1 MQHGQLVYLYRSDLF
16 SQNQMYGLPCQVPFH
31 RSNIAIVILSQAFSR
46 EEALQKLMDSARNDN
61 ADPAYLNEEREL
73 LEKLVDSVL
82 TNGYLLRMEPNK
94 RWNIC
99 FPVRCK
105 EIYYG
110 VSFYGDAADTRNFDR
125 LLFECSLLTSRIRN
139 LLGEE

>member
-1 MQHGQLVYLYRSDLF
+1 M
-16 SQNQMYGLPCQVPFH
+16 
-31 RSNIAIVILSQAFSR
+31 
-46 EEALQKLMDSARNDN
+46 QKLMDSARNDN